1 MKINA
6 ELFFRIARVGVRANS
21 IEELLAGNFHV
32 IEVNIFLPMPL
43 VLLDSQRS
51 WAEKHRFIRESMKG
65 AARLAGNGFRPKKRY
80 PIFFRQLI
88 AHYKVK
94 E

>member
-65 AARLAGNGFRPKKRY
+65 AAPGWPGTGSGLKRDT
-80 PIFFRQLI
+80 PFFSVSLLHTTR
-88 AHYKVK
+88 
-94 E
+94 

>member
-1 MKINA
+1 M
-6 ELFFRIARVGVRANS
+6 GVRAHS
-21 IEELLAGNFHV
+21 IAELLAGNFHV

-51 WAEKHRFIRESMKG
+51 WTEKHRFIRESMKG

-80 PIFFRQLI
+80 PFFFHQLV